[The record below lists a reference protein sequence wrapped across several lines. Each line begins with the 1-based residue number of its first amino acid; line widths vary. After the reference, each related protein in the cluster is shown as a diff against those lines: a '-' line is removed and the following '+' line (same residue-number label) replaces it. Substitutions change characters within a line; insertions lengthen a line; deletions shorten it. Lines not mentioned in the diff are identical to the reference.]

1 MSWIIWCGMRKK
13 NFRTLSL
20 YFWLN
25 DMNSLPQNWQI
36 FIFLWFLSLWTWHY
50 FQGVFIWLHILKSIT
65 KQAVLEGFLKN
76 HKDVS
81 TTIATAKMEIFV
93 ALVGSFQPLI
103 YFAKNSS
110 IGYPVI

>member
-1 MSWIIWCGMRKK
+1 M
-13 NFRTLSL
+13 
-20 YFWLN
+20 
-25 DMNSLPQNWQI
+25 
-36 FIFLWFLSLWTWHY
+36 
-50 FQGVFIWLHILKSIT
+50 
-65 KQAVLEGFLKN
+65 EGFLKN

-110 IGYPVI
+110 IGAMGVLNVPVEYYNVY